1 MARTVENRTDEEDD
15 RTAGKADGRQK
26 ASLLCYLQWSMSS
39 QLF

>member
-1 MARTVENRTDEEDD
+1 MARTVENRTDEKTENLIS
-15 RTAGKADGRQK
+15 TIK